1 MKKKFAVVLCAI
13 IIMISSFT
21 AYAED
26 TEFSQWDPPKASYDN
41 IETEEV
47 EDGKLT
53 LELLDQMDSW
63 EELINTALPVSYIDR
78 ANIENKE
85 DRCCVMLME
94 CINVRNKAHVYHDQ
108 EYISVGLGG
117 IRLEEIEYE
126 RMLKKYQK
134 IIEIF
139 NESNDLH
146 LVWEAKPLSGNCFQI
161 NVESTNSIE
170 MRNPATK
177 VGQKVILKP
186 GIKYWES
193 AANDGSGK
201 YDTVTK
207 KNTYIPRGGVV
218 TVNGYAYYTDDSR
231 NTIEELYYRSYSE
244 IGDKEAH
251 IVEPWRFRMLHICT
265 PTTDL
270 GWVYPEDV
278 IMVRTCK

>member
-1 MKKKFAVVLCAI
+1 MKKIFAI
-13 IIMISSFT
+13 ILMGVIIMHFSLT
-21 AYAED
+21 ACAED
-26 TEFSQWDPPKASYDN
+26 NFTRWDIPEDSSDDT
-41 IETEEV
+41 ETEEV

-53 LELLDQMDSW
+53 LELLEQIESW
-63 EELINTALPVSYIDR
+63 EELCNKVLPISDVDR
-78 ANIENKE
+78 ANIDNKE
-85 DRCCVMLME
+85 DQCCVALIE
-94 CINVRNKAHVYHDQ
+94 SINVRNKSHVYHDQ
-108 EYISVGLGG
+108 EYISVGLVG
-117 IRLEEIEYE
+117 IPMKGMNYNRLIQKYNEIIRIY
-126 RMLKKYQK
+126 
-134 IIEIF
+134 
-139 NESNDLH
+139 NESNDLY
-146 LVWEAKPLSGNCFQI
+146 LVWESKPLSGNCFQI
-161 NVESTNSIE
+161 NVESTNSID

-193 AANDGSGK
+193 AENDGSGK

-207 KNTYIPRGGVV
+207 NNTHIPRGGVV

-251 IVEPWRFRMLHICT
+251 IIEPWRFRMLHICT

-278 IMVRTCK
+278 IIARTCK